1 GTSVTERLPPPRED
15 RDLAERI
22 RRGDAGAFEEL
33 FREHHAGL
41 CRFAAGYVRD
51 AAVAEELVQDVFF
64 ELWRGRAG
72 WELRATLR
80 AYLFG
85 AVRNRALN
93 HLKRAKREGGWLAR
107 LRRETDPADPSPA
120 PDRAAVEA
128 EAAAAVARA
137 VARLPERARMAVELR
152 WHHGLR
158 HGEIAEVMGISVKG
172 VENQLG
178 RALKAL
184 RATLGDFA
192 G

>member
-1 GTSVTERLPPPRED
+1 MTERLPPPRED
-15 RDLAERI
+15 RERAERI
-22 RRGDAGAFEEL
+22 RRGDAEAFEAL

-41 CRFAAGYVRD
+41 CRFAEGYVRD

-64 ELWRGRAG
+64 ELWRGRG
-72 WELRATLR
+72 TWELRATLR

-93 HLKRAKREGGWLAR
+93 HLKRASRERGWLAR
-107 LRRETDPADPSPA
+107 IRREGDPADPSPS
-120 PDRAAVEA
+120 PERAAGES

-184 RATLGDFA
+184 RGMLGDFED
-192 G
+192 

>member
-1 GTSVTERLPPPRED
+1 VTERLPPPRED
-15 RDLAERI
+15 RDRAERI
-22 RRGDAGAFEEL
+22 RRGDAGAFEAL

-41 CRFAAGYVRD
+41 CRFAEGYVRD
-51 AAVAEELVQDVFF
+51 SAIAEELVQDVFF

-72 WELRATLR
+72 WELRATVR

-93 HLKRAKREGGWLAR
+93 HLKRASRERGWLAR
-107 LRRETDPADPSPA
+107 LGREADPSDPSPA
-120 PDRAAVEA
+120 PDRAAAES

-137 VARLPERARMAVELR
+137 VSRLPERARMVVELR
-152 WHHGLR
+152 WRHGLR

-184 RATLGDFA
+184 RATLGDFHD
-192 G
+192 